1 MKKIHVLFPAFLL
14 LFTIAACGPKSSQ
27 DEGAEIAAEETQ
39 QEPRSTAV
47 PLGDNSRVSLDW
59 DGIYTG
65 TVPCADCA
73 GIKTM
78 IQLNKDETYTMKTRY
93 LGKSDEVFTVSGK
106 FVWNDAGSTITLED
120 AEGITPLSYQ
130 VGENILFHLDQDGNR
145 VTGDLAENYQ
155 LRKQQK
161 SLVGKRW
168 KLVEIMGKP
177 VADMDLMKEPFI
189 ELTGEADGWR
199 FAGNDGCNNIMGS
212 YEMGDAGTIS
222 FSKPA
227 STMMACPKG
236 DLQQEMAD
244 VLGQADNFT
253 MSEDGATLSLN
264 KARMAPLA
272 RFEVDYL
279 GGE

>member
-1 MKKIHVLFPAFLL
+1 MLAL
-14 LFTIAACGPKSSQ
+14 LFTFSACGPKASQ
-27 DEGAEIAAEETQ
+27 DGGESAEIAAEETQ
-39 QEPRSTAV
+39 QEPRSTAI

-59 DGIYTG
+59 DGVYTG
-65 TVPCADCA
+65 TVPCADCE

-78 IQLNKDETYTMKTRY
+78 IQLNKDETYTMKTKY

-106 FVWNDAGSTITLED
+106 FNWNDAGSSINLED
-120 AEGITPLSYQ
+120 AEGSTPLAYQ
-130 VGENILFHLDQDGNR
+130 VGENVLFVLDQNGNAI
-145 VTGDLAENYQ
+145 TGDLAENYQ
-155 LRKQQK
+155 LRKEWK
-161 SLVGKRW
+161 SLVDKRW

-177 VADMDLMKEPFI
+177 VAGMDLMNTPFI
-189 ELTGEADGWR
+189 QLAGEADGWR
-199 FAGNDGCNNIMGS
+199 FAGNDGCNNLMGS

-227 STMMACPKG
+227 STLMACPKD
-236 DLQQEMAD
+236 DLQQEMGD

-253 MSEDGATLSLN
+253 LSEDGTMLSLN

-272 RFEVDYL
+272 RFEVDYM

>member
-1 MKKIHVLFPAFLL
+1 MKTIHVFLPALLVLFAF
-14 LFTIAACGPKSSQ
+14 AACGPQ
-27 DEGAEIAAEETQ
+27 PNQEDGGEAVAEETQ
-39 QEPRSTAV
+39 AV
-47 PLGDNSRVSLDW
+47 AQPLASAPEGSNSRNALDW
-59 DGIYTG
+59 DGVYTG
-65 TVPCADCA
+65 TVPCADCE

-78 IQLNKDETYTMKTRY
+78 IQLNKDETYTLKTKY
-93 LGKSDEVFTVSGK
+93 LGKSDEVFTASGK
-106 FVWNDAGSTITLED
+106 FTWNDAGSIITLED
-120 AEGITPLSYQ
+120 AGSESQSYQ

-145 VTGDLAENYQ
+145 VTGDLAEKYR

-168 KLVEIMGKP
+168 KLIEIMGKP
-177 VADMDLMKEPFI
+177 VAGMDLMKEPFI

-227 STMMACPKG
+227 STLMACPKG
-236 DLQQEMAD
+236 DLQQEMTD

-272 RFEVDYL
+272 RFEVDYM